1 MQTIFCETFY
11 PSFIADLIIGTLSAS
26 FGILGAYI
34 IYLISLSR
42 VRKDRLK
49 YVVSLIESLVP
60 SIKRQSDYCN
70 AHAEEIVLNPF
81 ENIYLKLEANR
92 DTKRLADKVDQE
104 GVYHAYLA
112 KYKRNNKTYQEFQT
126 LYAHID
132 FLDSLVDDLLR
143 TNEKI
148 LNFTW
153 ERKKHYAISFKR
165 VEESIQSISV
175 NQEFL
180 KSHLEFIHYS
190 NGLFEEFSAI
200 PPSGENLV
208 SSYNIVVKPLKSF
221 ITDKVQQHS
230 KITEL
235 LFILFELT
243 NAYEGIELSAKHNAI
258 DYKDYS
264 KQFKEKAFELDHL
277 SKQLKLDFSTR

>member
-1 MQTIFCETFY
+1 MQTIFCKTFY
-11 PSFIADLIIGTLSAS
+11 PSFIADLIIGILSAL
-26 FGILGAYI
+26 FGIIGAYI
-34 IYLISLSR
+34 IYIISVSR
-42 VRKDRLK
+42 VRRDRLK

-70 AHAEEIVLNPF
+70 AHAEAIVIHPF

-126 LYAHID
+126 LYGHID

-148 LNFTW
+148 LNFNW
-153 ERKKHYAISFKR
+153 ERKKSYAISFKR

-175 NQEFL
+175 SQEFI
-180 KSHLEFIHYS
+180 KSHIELIHYS
-190 NGLFEEFSAI
+190 SGLINEFSAV
-200 PPSGENLV
+200 PPIGENLV
-208 SSYNIVVKPLKSF
+208 SSYNIVVKPLKFF
-221 ITDKVQQHS
+221 IIDKVQPHS

-235 LFILFELT
+235 LFLLYELS

-258 DYKDYS
+258 DYQDYG

-277 SKQLKLDFSTR
+277 SKQLKIDFSTR